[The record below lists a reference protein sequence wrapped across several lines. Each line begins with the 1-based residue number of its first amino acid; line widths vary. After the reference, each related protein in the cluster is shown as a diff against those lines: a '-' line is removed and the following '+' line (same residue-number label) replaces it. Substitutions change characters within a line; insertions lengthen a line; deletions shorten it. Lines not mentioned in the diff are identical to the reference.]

1 MSVTPSATASAVRIN
16 RSLRANSPRR
26 ATLRMELA
34 DGLHEVEDV
43 LGAVRLLGVVDDL
56 AVGEDEQPVGVGGGG
71 RVVRDHDD
79 RLAEL
84 VDGAAQQ
91 VEDLAGGLG
100 VEVAGRL
107 VGEDDGGL
115 ARQRTGDGDALLL
128 AARE

>member
-1 MSVTPSATASAVRIN
+1 MSVTPRATASAVRIK
-16 RSLRANSPRR
+16 RSLRAKRPRS
-26 ATLRMELA
+26 ATLRMGSA
-34 DGLHEVEDV
+34 DRLHEVEDV
-43 LGAVRLLGVVDDL
+43 LGAVRLLGVVDDP

-91 VEDLAGGLG
+91 VENLARGLR

-107 VGEDDGGL
+107 VGEYHRGL
-115 ARQRTGDGDALLL
+115 A
-128 AARE
+128 